1 MYKESLSKNITG
13 LKNKNNKSFYLS
25 KNEYFTKYV
34 QKFKE
39 NVTQNLAMFDEIR
52 NKEIHYKNSWNST
65 IKSLQ
70 KII

>member
-52 NKEIHYKNSWNST
+52 NKEIHYK
-65 IKSLQ
+65 
-70 KII
+70 